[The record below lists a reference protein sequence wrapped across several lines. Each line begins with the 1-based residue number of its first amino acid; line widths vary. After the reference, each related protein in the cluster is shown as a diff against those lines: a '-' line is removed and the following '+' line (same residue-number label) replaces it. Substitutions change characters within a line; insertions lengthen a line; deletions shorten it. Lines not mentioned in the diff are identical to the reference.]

1 MKYQIFK
8 YYYYLL
14 FLSINLYNFG
24 GDSNFSLF
32 YFNISIFRNFFKKII
47 IFKEYI
53 DIMNSDFLFQYF

>member
-24 GDSNFSLF
+24 GDINFSLF

>member
-24 GDSNFSLF
+24 GGNFSLF